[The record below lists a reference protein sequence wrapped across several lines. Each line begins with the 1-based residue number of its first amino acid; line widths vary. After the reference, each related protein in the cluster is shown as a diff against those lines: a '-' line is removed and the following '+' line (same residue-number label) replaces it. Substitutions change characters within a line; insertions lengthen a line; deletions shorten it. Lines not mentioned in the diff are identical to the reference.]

1 MQNRFILADVPLAAR
16 QRGEALREVVEENI
30 CWVDRMALLRDGI
43 FAFELHLENMRDLA
57 IEFFNRN
64 EVVLDADGDGAL
76 RQLRFRVRAAPVS
89 HPQSAE
95 LLEKCPEN
103 GKGQTAERLQMLALT
118 LHDGALISLKVRNT
132 PEGGTGSHAW
142 RGGLLLAQHVC
153 LWHSLHHSSTDIPST
168 VLESLSSCCESTD
181 VLELGAGSTALPSLV
196 LGALG
201 KAGSVTASDSIDEV
215 LQALRYNIAMNE
227 LEEAVKVLR
236 LNWADC
242 MDGGSD
248 CNEDESSGD
257 VAIRGTSR
265 RAKYDTIIFADC
277 VYTEAGARLLSN
289 CIARLLDPDGTVIGV
304 LPSFRVGVDVF
315 ENALKSQGF
324 HRYDVTDVARH
335 PQQCGGDAR
344 MDEEERKTPG
354 MVTCPYSSFHVAGGS
369 ADDYRCVAWRRRA
382 WLMDRD
388 FGSQQSGT
396 HVKSGNPNVAFH
408 PSPTLQLPVF
418 KSRGE

>member
-181 VLELGAGSTALPSLV
+181 AGGAH
-196 LGALG
+196 
-201 KAGSVTASDSIDEV
+201 E
-215 LQALRYNIAMNE
+215 
-227 LEEAVKVLR
+227 
-236 LNWADC
+236 
-242 MDGGSD
+242 GG
-248 CNEDESSGD
+248 
-257 VAIRGTSR
+257 
-265 RAKYDTIIFADC
+265 
-277 VYTEAGARLLSN
+277 EAGLVCQGSEVYEAGPRGS
-289 CIARLLDPDGTVIGV
+289 GTQHGDY
-304 LPSFRVGVDVF
+304 GCA
-315 ENALKSQGF
+315 EQG
-324 HRYDVTDVARH
+324 
-335 PQQCGGDAR
+335 
-344 MDEEERKTPG
+344 
-354 MVTCPYSSFHVAGGS
+354 VAGGLCS
-369 ADDYRCVAWRRRA
+369 VPSSVWHR
-382 WLMDRD
+382 DR
-388 FGSQQSGT
+388 GIEEAAGW
-396 HVKSGNPNVAFH
+396 GCC
-408 PSPTLQLPVF
+408 
-418 KSRGE
+418 